1 MTAEVES
8 NSTLV
13 SKCLAFCQTLASQ
26 GQVFSFSLV
35 IGPDFSFSLDTRSKE
50 QCSLEAKKKKKKQSP
65 STLRRNARRREEFA
79 KKKQASSAETLAD
92 DEQLTSAQAPK
103 CDQCDYV
110 GTSEKG
116 LKQHMRMKHKASG
129 AAPQKENLRGSQ
141 KEASLLASPML
152 DVSREECNL
161 NREEVGEENGEP
173 ASPLQP
179 SPSSPPSMLCKQCVE
194 EITGNTWHRIG
205 EPWCEDC
212 VRVYFTG

>member
-8 NSTLV
+8 NSILV

-26 GQVFSFSLV
+26 GQAFSFSLV

-50 QCSLEAKKKKKKQSP
+50 QCSLEVKKKKKKQSP

-79 KKKQASSAETLAD
+79 KKKQASSAETLAG

-129 AAPQKENLRGSQ
+129 AAPQKENLRGSTNPVQ
-141 KEASLLASPML
+141 PLAVSPL
-152 DVSREECNL
+152 KDSSREEI
-161 NREEVGEENGEP
+161 GEEKEEP
-173 ASPLQP
+173 VSPLQH
-179 SPSSPPSMLCKQCVE
+179 SPSSPPSIRCKGCDTVLSGFWIREKQLCVGCYASAVNYQ
-194 EITGNTWHRIG
+194 
-205 EPWCEDC
+205 
-212 VRVYFTG
+212 

>member
-8 NSTLV
+8 NSILV

-26 GQVFSFSLV
+26 GQAFSFSLV

-79 KKKQASSAETLAD
+79 KKRQAESAETLAD
-92 DEQLTSAQAPK
+92 GDQTASEQAPK

-129 AAPQKENLRGSQ
+129 AAPQKENLRGSTNPVQ
-141 KEASLLASPML
+141 PLAVSPL
-152 DVSREECNL
+152 KDSSREEI
-161 NREEVGEENGEP
+161 GEEKEEP
-173 ASPLQP
+173 VSPLQP
-179 SPSSPPSMLCKQCVE
+179 SPSPPPSIPCVRKHPCVE
-194 EITGNTWHRIG
+194 CFSVPDGCFPCAAKCG
-205 EPWCEDC
+205 FMGYP
-212 VRVYFTG
+212 

>member
-8 NSTLV
+8 NSILV

-26 GQVFSFSLV
+26 GQAFSFSLV

-50 QCSLEAKKKKKKQSP
+50 QCSLEVKKKKKQSP

-79 KKKQASSAETLAD
+79 KKKQASSAETLAG

-129 AAPQKENLRGSQ
+129 AAPQKENLRGSTNPVQ
-141 KEASLLASPML
+141 PLAVSPL
-152 DVSREECNL
+152 KDSSREEI
-161 NREEVGEENGEP
+161 GEEKEEP
-173 ASPLQP
+173 VSPLQP
-179 SPSSPPSMLCKQCVE
+179 SPSPPPSIPCVRKHPCVE
-194 EITGNTWHRIG
+194 CFSVPDGCFPCAAKCG
-205 EPWCEDC
+205 FMGYP
-212 VRVYFTG
+212 